1 MRIEVGYGLESQ
13 ITDARA
19 GRIIREIMAP
29 AFKRQEYA
37 KGIRNAI
44 NEINKYLDGT
54 INDSNDFSFS
64 TTEIPIDTI
73 CLVIFIIFFLNHSN
87 CERRRKKRKPYGWRL
102 LWERI

>member
-37 KGIRNAI
+37 K
-44 NEINKYLDGT
+44 E
-54 INDSNDFSFS
+54 
-64 TTEIPIDTI
+64 
-73 CLVIFIIFFLNHSN
+73 
-87 CERRRKKRKPYGWRL
+87 
-102 LWERI
+102 